1 MTSPQIWVE
10 TPFFEIEPGE
20 DEETNPGVY
29 GRAFAHW
36 LAERLKARGESVEQI
51 VAEDWG
57 RCLVLTRKPYLL
69 WIGCGNRADRTDEW
83 GAFVTA
89 EPGLV
94 QRLFRTVDPHP
105 AVARLHR
112 MLDEIMRDVPGA
124 TRVWSEHCPNDAG
137 TET

>member
-1 MTSPQIWVE
+1 VTSPQIWVE

-112 MLDEIMRDVPGA
+112 MLDEIMRDVPDA
-124 TRVWSEHCPNDAG
+124 TRVWSEHRPNDAG

>member
-1 MTSPQIWVE
+1 MTSHQLWVE
-10 TPFFEIEPGE
+10 TSFFEIEPGE

-57 RCLVLTRKPYLL
+57 RCVVLTRKPYLL

-83 GAFVTA
+83 SAFVMA
-89 EPGLV
+89 EPGLL
-94 QRLFRTVDPHP
+94 QRLFRTVDPRP

-112 MLDEIMRDVPGA
+112 MLDEIMRDVPDA
-124 TRVWSEHCPNDAG
+124 TRVWSENRSDDAG